1 MNKELVINHL
11 RVDADLL
18 QRREVRR
25 CNLSE
30 CQSACCSGGVY
41 ITVREADDILA
52 HAAIIQPFLPE
63 SRRNPE
69 IWFDDSREPDDD
81 HPTGEMCTGTSVIED
96 LTHPAGQ
103 TCIFLRP
110 DRLCA
115 LQKASIETGEHPWR
129 YKPYYCALH
138 PLVWEEKILV
148 LAEGSEVYL
157 EGGSCN
163 RPAPGEPIQLV
174 DLFDEELR
182 LALGNDGYAE
192 LRDVAQQRNGGA

>member
-174 DLFDEELR
+174 DLFDDELR
-182 LALGNDGYAE
+182 LALGNDGYA
-192 LRDVAQQRNGGA
+192 

>member
-52 HAAIIQPFLPE
+52 HAEIIQPFLPE

-81 HPTGEMCTGTSVIED
+81 HPTGEVCTGTSVIED

-138 PLVWEEKILV
+138 PLVWDEKVLV

-174 DLFDEELR
+174 DLFDDELR

>member
-1 MNKELVINHL
+1 MNKELIINSL

-25 CNLSE
+25 CNLAE
-30 CQSACCSGGVY
+30 CQSSCCSGGVY
-41 ITVREADDILA
+41 ITVREAEDVLA
-52 HAAIIQPFLPE
+52 HAEIIQPFLPE
-63 SRRNPE
+63 ARRDPAL
-69 IWFDDSREPDDD
+69 WFDDSREPDDD
-81 HPTGEMCTGTSVIED
+81 HPVGEMCTGTSVIND
-96 LTHPAGQ
+96 PSHPAGT

-138 PLVWEEKILV
+138 PLVWDEKVLV

-163 RPAPGEPIQLV
+163 RPAPGAPIQLV
-174 DLFDEELR
+174 ELFDDELT
-182 LALGNDGYAE
+182 LALGADGYSE
-192 LRDVAQQRNGGA
+192 LRTVAQQHNGGG